1 MSEGLEKEL
10 DEWDNI
16 VKKRFE
22 NNQISKERYEEHKH
36 RSKELKESMLK
47 LEKIR

>member
-10 DEWDNI
+10 EKWDNI

-22 NNQISKERYEEHKH
+22 NNQISEKRYEEYKH

-47 LEKIR
+47 LGEI